1 MFHNI
6 PLPTQVRWTFPKG
19 SRIHPQPSF
28 TCPESGD
35 GRGQN
40 HMLAHLFP
48 NSAWMMQYLMS
59 EHRDQLQGLS
69 NRIGKISALSILNS
83 LKQSLTWQL
92 PINRYLCFGAPQPF
106 LSLLCIFS
114 HSVETV
120 PSESNKFYDIPSQKK
135 KSGKSSLDPIYF
147 SSYCN
152 DLSAPL
158 HSKISSKVFLPKLS
172 PLSTFPI
179 YSSASA
185 AWLPPPSL
193 IRNSRCQ
200 S

>member
-1 MFHNI
+1 MR
-6 PLPTQVRWTFPKG
+6 V
-19 SRIHPQPSF
+19 
-28 TCPESGD
+28 
-35 GRGQN
+35 
-40 HMLAHLFP
+40 LAHLFP

-69 NRIGKISALSILNS
+69 NHTGKISALSILSSKNKAS
-83 LKQSLTWQL
+83 PANCQSIFTSALEPLNLSCPFFVFSPTRWKQSHQNQ
-92 PINRYLCFGAPQPF
+92 IN
-106 LSLLCIFS
+106 SIIS
-114 HSVETV
+114 HL
-120 PSESNKFYDIPSQKK
+120 KK
-135 KSGKSSLDPIYF
+135 KSAKSSLDPIYL

-158 HSKISSKVFLPKLS
+158 HSQISSKVFLPKLS

-185 AWLPPPSL
+185 AWLPLPSL